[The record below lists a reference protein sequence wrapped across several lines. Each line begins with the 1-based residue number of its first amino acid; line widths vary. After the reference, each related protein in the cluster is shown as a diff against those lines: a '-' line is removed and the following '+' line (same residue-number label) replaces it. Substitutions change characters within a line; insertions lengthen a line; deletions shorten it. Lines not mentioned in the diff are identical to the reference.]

1 MNFEFDPAKYRANR
15 QKHGPGLADGVRV
28 LDDPFYLE
36 VPTVRDRDGE
46 ARFKLIGR
54 MDGTGRLH
62 TAIFV
67 WRGGRRRFISV
78 RRSNDGEE
86 KLYRS

>member
-1 MNFEFDPAKYRANR
+1 MAYEFDPAKDRANKA
-15 QKHGPGLADGVRV
+15 KHGLGLADGTRI
-28 LDDPFYLE
+28 LADPWFLE
-36 VPTVRDRDGE
+36 VPTVRDADGE
-46 ARFKLIGR
+46 ERFKLIGR
-54 MDGTGRLH
+54 LGGTGQLH

-67 WRGGRRRFISV
+67 WRGRRRRFISV